1 MQLTS
6 RKKHISGNYI
16 IIIFLPNDSLHFLCK
31 LFRFLMLEPQEME
44 NFVLLHKEQPIR
56 RQVPVSTYTQSLTP
70 RQTKTDALTGVL
82 SLCLS
87 QTVITCIGTLK
98 KNMADEDA
106 VSCLVIGTENGDVYI
121 LDPEAFTI
129 LYKVSTC
136 FIFACYTLY
145 SFISI
150 WLYSSEVSSEYKWLT
165 SQLVL
170 K

>member
-1 MQLTS
+1 M
-6 RKKHISGNYI
+6 
-16 IIIFLPNDSLHFLCK
+16 HFLCK
-31 LFRFLMLEPQEME
+31 LFRFLMLEPREME

-56 RQVPVSTYTQSLTP
+56 RQVPISTYMQSLTH
-70 RQTKTDALTGVL
+70 RQTKTDAFTGLL

-136 FIFACYTLY
+136 FIFACYTLFFY
-145 SFISI
+145 LHLALFLSSI
-150 WLYSSEVSSEYKWLT
+150 IRI
-165 SQLVL
+165 
-170 K
+170 

>member
-1 MQLTS
+1 MEIISSYFFYLTIHCIS
-6 RKKHISGNYI
+6 CVNYSGSSCLSHRKWRISFFFIKNSLYVDRCLYLHIRNHS
-16 IIIFLPNDSLHFLCK
+16 
-31 LFRFLMLEPQEME
+31 Q
-44 NFVLLHKEQPIR
+44 
-56 RQVPVSTYTQSLTP
+56 P
-70 RQTKTDALTGVL
+70 RQTKIDALTGVL

-145 SFISI
+145 SFISV
-150 WLYSSEVSSEYKWLT
+150 WLYSSEVSSEYNWLT
-165 SQLVL
+165 SHLVL